1 MVRISTTAEGA
12 MPQTNSLDFST
23 PAAGEKSLKTI
34 SQQFGR
40 AGQPVVTSEF
50 SPKPKR
56 TSDTTYREAYVTF
69 ASGQQLTLRVNTTGD
84 IYQVLINNAV
94 KPLKEQA
101 DTAKAIAEIAGLV
114 TKNQAAFQKAQARK
128 KVTIPKGMTT
138 PKPKVLDALAQ
149 QNAELD
155 TKIAD
160 RQTRLAALTEQLG
173 QRSMLDSVQTLDPVT
188 VSTLKLL
195 ASSAIGAGSPKLH
208 GVDALIGLGYAEY
221 TDAQEYI
228 ITAAGVAAAITVAT
242 PEPVPDFSSS
252 EPASWYGFQIV
263 NQQFI
268 DQQSASELP
277 SRFPIGAEVQIS
289 VSEGPMKDVVTA
301 YIAGINFRFGKVHY
315 SLAVPISHVGGSRL
329 YAILYDIDSVYVGAP
344 GEAMLDGSG
353 NPAVIQSLDE
363 HKSKSAEVLPLASAY
378 VAARELAAAT
388 GTLLDDAS
396 TLDALAHLQIGLDVV
411 ETNGPISLEEGNL
424 DQARLQLRLA
434 KSFRAA
440 MAMLDSAKAR
450 PMDDAALAQ
459 LVIIAKADAASE
471 DEVADQEALA
481 TLLAAG
487 VVDVLEGIYF
497 VSEKG
502 RQYLNDNGMDAYGEP
517 FGE

>member
-1 MVRISTTAEGA
+1 

-56 TSDTTYREAYVTF
+56 TSDTTYREGYVTF
-69 ASGQQLTLRVNTTGD
+69 ASGQQLTLRVNITGD

-101 DTAKAIAEIAGLV
+101 DTAKAIAEIASLV
-114 TKNQAAFQKAQARK
+114 TKSQAAFQKAQARK
-128 KVTIPKGMTT
+128 KVAIPKGMTT

-155 TKIAD
+155 TQIAD
-160 RQTRLAALTEQLG
+160 RRTRLAALTEQLG
-173 QRSMLDSVQTLDPVT
+173 QTSMLDNVESLDAVT
-188 VSTLKLL
+188 VGTLKLL
-195 ASSAIGAGSPKLH
+195 ASSAIGVGSPKLH
-208 GVDALIGLGYAEY
+208 GVDALIRLGYAEY
-221 TDAQEYI
+221 TDSQEYT
-228 ITAAGVAAAITVAT
+228 ITAAGVAAAIAAT
-242 PEPVPDFSSS
+242 EPPEPLLDVSKS

-268 DQQSASELP
+268 DQQSASDLP

-315 SLAVPISHVGGSRL
+315 SLAVPVSHVGGSRL

-344 GEAMLDGSG
+344 GEAMLDGAG
-353 NPAVIQSLDE
+353 NPAVIPSLE
-363 HKSKSAEVLPLASAY
+363 GHKSASAQILPLASAY
-378 VAARELAAAT
+378 VAARELATAS
-388 GTLLDDAS
+388 GTLLDDA
-396 TLDALAHLQIGLDVV
+396 TTADALTHLQIGLDVV

-424 DQARLQLRLA
+424 EQARLELRMA
-434 KSFRAA
+434 RSFRAA
-440 MAMLDSAKAR
+440 MAMLDSAKTR

-487 VVDVLEGIYF
+487 IVDVLEGIYF